1 MDDYQ
6 FDFRSVIDPSS
17 GLVFEFSL
25 AELGVE
31 IMQYEARLRY
41 ADAYLKSGKDLE
53 MINTLKITL

>member
-1 MDDYQ
+1 MDDNQ
-6 FDFRSVIDPSS
+6 FDLRSVTDPSR
-17 GLVFEFSL
+17 GILFEFTR
-25 AELGVE
+25 AELIVE